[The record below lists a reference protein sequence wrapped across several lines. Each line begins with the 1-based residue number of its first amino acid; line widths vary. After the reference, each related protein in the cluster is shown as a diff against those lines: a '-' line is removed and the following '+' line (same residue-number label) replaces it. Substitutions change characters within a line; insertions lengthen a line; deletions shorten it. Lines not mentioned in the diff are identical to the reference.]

1 MTVWISRRPEADVG
15 NELAESRSGPGLL
28 AGIRLAV
35 SDDIDVAGRATT
47 AGCSEFADIPDSDAA
62 AVAALRAEG
71 AVLVG
76 KTNLDQFATAVAVA
90 TGETDIAVST
100 DTAGSGL
107 VAAGL
112 QGIVGIKPTRSV
124 ISHDDG
130 VPTCESYDCS
140 TIFAPGLRLADTAT
154 AVLAASAPGRSWPAD
169 TTLAASSS
177 PVVAIPD
184 ELPHLDRQWR
194 AAFDEAVTRLQACG
208 VRIVT
213 VGFAP
218 FLAAAKLGYDGALA
232 SERYSAITQFIDV
245 HPAVTLDPTVR
256 DIIAAARDIPAHRL
270 IAERTEVR
278 RLQKLAMKSL
288 AGAAALLVPTAPT
301 HPSIAEVEGDPVG
314 VNERLGT
321 YTDFCNLFDMCG
333 VAVPAGTAGDAQFGV
348 TVLARAFDDAVA
360 LDIAALFTDEPAPAM
375 PWPLAAADHVE
386 LVVFGA
392 HLLGGPLVHQL
403 TDRGARFAGEITTAP
418 RYRMTALPTTP
429 PKPGVTRVPEGVDGA
444 ALTGHRWL
452 LSPAALG
459 RFLAELPAPMQL
471 GKVEFADGSWRTAF
485 GCDAAVPGEDISSH
499 GSWTNA
505 LAAGAVRQ
513 A

>member
-15 NELAESRSGPGLL
+15 RELAESRSGPGLL
-28 AGIRLAV
+28 AGVRLAV
-35 SDDIDVAGRATT
+35 KGNVDVGGVATT
-47 AGCSEFADIPDSDAA
+47 AGCPEFAYVPDADAA

-71 AVLVG
+71 AVVVG
-76 KTNLDQFATAVAVA
+76 KTNLDQFAIAVS
-90 TGETDIAVST
+90 TGEADIAVAT
-100 DTAGSGL
+100 DTAGSGR
-107 VAAGL
+107 VPAGL
-112 QGIVGIKPTRSV
+112 QGIVEIKPTRGL
-124 ISHDDG
+124 ISLDG
-130 VPTCESYDCS
+130 VVPACESYDCI
-140 TIFAPGLRLADTAT
+140 TIFASSLLLADTAM
-154 AVLAASAPGRSWPAD
+154 AALAAWAPNRSWPAD
-169 TTLAASSS
+169 TTLAAPPT
-177 PVVAIPD
+177 PVVAVPD
-184 ELPHLDRQWR
+184 ELPHLDPLWR
-194 AAFDEAVTRLQACG
+194 AAFDAAVTRLQACG

-218 FLAAAKLGYDGALA
+218 FLAAAKLLHRGALV
-232 SERYSAITQFIDV
+232 SERHAAITQFIDA
-245 HPAVTLDPTVR
+245 HPDAALDPAVQEIVAT
-256 DIIAAARDIPAHRL
+256 ARDIPAYRL
-270 IAERTEVR
+270 VADRAEVR
-278 RLQKLAMKSL
+278 RLQQLAMASL
-288 AGAAALLVPTAPT
+288 AGVDALLVPTAPM

-321 YTDFCNLFDMCG
+321 YADFCNLFDMCG
-333 VAVPAGTAGDAQFGV
+333 VAVPAGVAGDAQFGV

-360 LDIAALFTDEPAPAM
+360 LDIAALFTDEPAPAT

-429 PKPGVTRVPEGVDGA
+429 PKPGVTRVPEGVEGA

-459 RFLAELPAPMQL
+459 QFLAELPAPMQL